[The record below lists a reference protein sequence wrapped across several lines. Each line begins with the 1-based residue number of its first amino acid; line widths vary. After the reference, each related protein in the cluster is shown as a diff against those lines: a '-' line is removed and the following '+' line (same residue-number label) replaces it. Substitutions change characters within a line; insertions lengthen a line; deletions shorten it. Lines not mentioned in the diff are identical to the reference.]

1 MNRTL
6 ETAPWPDFAGNPIRE
21 GDTIRHPTDGVTAV
35 VFVLADETD
44 PNERW
49 RVLYGGR
56 GDGWP
61 SMRVSRLCLQ
71 IGHRGQAVVVRGVS
85 SPGHS
90 AQSSSPRGTSE
101 EEEVQCSTAGGT
113 MPPNPADCSIG
124 EGSGSAC
131 LEPAALAKYPDDLR
145 RDSLRYY
152 MQGHLGQ
159 SRSVNRFGLLD
170 KLAAEHRERRD
181 SAWEA
186 ILCHGHAPVPFNPET
201 WTGASHV

>member
-21 GDTIRHPTDGVTAV
+21 GDTIRHPYGGEEGV

-71 IGHRGQAVVVRGVS
+71 IGHSGQAVVVRSVPSPHAEVFAQEERWRRRIEQAESFLSGVL
-85 SPGHS
+85 SPTG
-90 AQSSSPRGTSE
+90 PWRGTSE
-101 EEEVQCSTAGGT
+101 AEEVQCSTTGGT
-113 MPPNPADCSIG
+113 MPINPADCSIG

-131 LEPAALAKYPDDLR
+131 PGLAVRTLDEIPPL
-145 RDSLRYY
+145 
-152 MQGHLGQ
+152 
-159 SRSVNRFGLLD
+159 FG
-170 KLAAEHRERRD
+170 A
-181 SAWEA
+181 
-186 ILCHGHAPVPFNPET
+186 
-201 WTGASHV
+201 

>member
-1 MNRTL
+1 
-6 ETAPWPDFAGNPIRE
+6 
-21 GDTIRHPTDGVTAV
+21 V
-35 VFVLADETD
+35 
-44 PNERW
+44 
-49 RVLYGGR
+49 
-56 GDGWP
+56 
-61 SMRVSRLCLQ
+61 LQ
-71 IGHRGQAVVVRGVS
+71 IGDKGQGVVVRSVS
-85 SPGHS
+85 SPGHIVR
-90 AQSSSPRGTSE
+90 SSSSRAEVFAQEERWRRRIEQAESFLSGALSPTGPWRGTSE
-101 EEEVQCSTAGGT
+101 AEEVQCSTAGGT

-131 LEPAALAKYPDDLR
+131 LEPVALAKYRDDLR

-201 WTGASHV
+201 WTGASP

>member
-1 MNRTL
+1 
-6 ETAPWPDFAGNPIRE
+6 
-21 GDTIRHPTDGVTAV
+21 
-35 VFVLADETD
+35 
-44 PNERW
+44 
-49 RVLYGGR
+49 
-56 GDGWP
+56 
-61 SMRVSRLCLQ
+61 
-71 IGHRGQAVVVRGVS
+71 
-85 SPGHS
+85 
-90 AQSSSPRGTSE
+90 
-101 EEEVQCSTAGGT
+101 

-131 LEPAALAKYPDDLR
+131 LEPVALAKYRDDLR

-201 WTGASHV
+201 WTGASP